1 MLWMWLLPDS
11 NSWAVHMA
19 YHTGMCASILNSNQP
34 IEGHP
39 ELLGW
44 GNVFQDPQE
53 GELLLWVLGH
63 RRCWFSGLGH
73 HSGTSPEP
81 SSQSLS
87 TQYPLM
93 YMTIRCASS
102 CIWRLD
108 VLLLKFAI
116 ISFVFV
122 VLRKRSLVLH
132 HDASFST
139 LSLYAHSSSP
149 MMSPT
154 ADMLSVKFTIELL
167 GWVGCSRVC
176 RECTAGESAHIPMA
190 SQCWGWMLGKVW
202 ALL

>member
-19 YHTGMCASILNSNQP
+19 YHTGMCASILNSNQS

-44 GNVFQDPQE
+44 GNVFQDPLE

-102 CIWRLD
+102 EVRYYFFCFCG
-108 VLLLKFAI
+108 VEEK
-116 ISFVFV
+116 V
-122 VLRKRSLVLH
+122 VSAAPWCQFLYLV
-132 HDASFST
+132 
-139 LSLYAHSSSP
+139 P
-149 MMSPT
+149 
-154 ADMLSVKFTIELL
+154 
-167 GWVGCSRVC
+167 VC
-176 RECTAGESAHIPMA
+176 RLIFPHDESNRWHVICEIHYWVAWV
-190 SQCWGWMLGKVW
+190 SGVQSGV
-202 ALL
+202 